1 MYKHRNCIIENTP
14 TEQHPHMVTITK
26 TPAVRKDFEGRR
38 YLTLE
43 HAHKQIEKFESERLI
58 KSKENYVKK
67 QLAEVVVLEGEGFSW
82 LATRKEIVDGY
93 TERFQRE

>member
-1 MYKHRNCIIENTP
+1 MENKEITTYKHRNCIIELTP
-14 TEQHPHMVTITK
+14 TEQHTEMVTIIK

-43 HAHKQIEKFESERLI
+43 HAHKQIEMFESERLI

-67 QLAEVVVLEGEGFSW
+67 QLKEVVIVQGEGFSW
-82 LATRKEIVDGY
+82 LATP
-93 TERFQRE
+93 THER